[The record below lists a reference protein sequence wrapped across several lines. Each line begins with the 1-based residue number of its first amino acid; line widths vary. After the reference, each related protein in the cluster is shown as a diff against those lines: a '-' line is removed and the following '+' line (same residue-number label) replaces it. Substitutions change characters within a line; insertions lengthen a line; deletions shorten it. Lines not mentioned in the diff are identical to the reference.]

1 MLIQHLNGGP
11 AKALNP
17 IMLGMPYLEG
27 SDDKVAA
34 IMRRGNDTAVCRNIL
49 RAHYCR
55 VLRAYTRRADR
66 FGVERFD
73 STVADCAISGATG
86 TQLREAHAYAY
97 GGCAIQDMG
106 YYPFGEKFFSN
117 LTHYVRTRDFITW
130 LFRSARTIDEYGFA
144 IGALSHYL
152 GDSIGHSEAVNPATG
167 IEFPKLRRKL
177 GPFVTYGESPHG
189 HIRTEFAFDVDE
201 LTDNAVA
208 PPAYL
213 QAIGFQVP
221 GKFLE
226 RAFINTYGF
235 DIHELLGN
243 RAQPA
248 LRSYRISVRSFI
260 PAFAEAEV
268 VLHRHQ
274 FPPHPNTEDYRVFA
288 ERVARTN
295 YERRWKHAFKGPGF
309 KVHLLAILVFIV
321 SKIGAASDLAIKIPT
336 PDTEE
341 LYLRSANHTVDAFRG
356 TLDKLKANF
365 DTPLPLANIDLDTGN
380 RVKRGDYPL
389 TDGTYARLLARVTS
403 KPERVL
409 PRDLK
414 ENVLEFYAGSA
425 PSSSGPH
432 AVSQQLQVLEGMKVS
447 DGLNGIPAPRRLRLR
462 ELKER
467 GDRCLCSV

>member
-201 LTDNAVA
+201 LTDNAFA

-213 QAIGFQVP
+213 RAIGFQVP

-243 RAQPA
+243 RA
-248 LRSYRISVRSFI
+248 
-260 PAFAEAEV
+260 
-268 VLHRHQ
+268 
-274 FPPHPNTEDYRVFA
+274 VFA